1 MLTLL
6 FPLLFLQTP
15 AAEAI
20 PPAKFTNLQG
30 ALEELAERYHL
41 PGLSVAVVHQRKLVW
56 STGIGY
62 ADLEGGV
69 WAAPETR
76 YRLASV
82 SKPFAAVLALQLVEE
97 GKLALDASMKDF
109 WIPTWFAPDPLRYR
123 AQPITVRHVL
133 EHTSEG
139 TPGQRHAYNG
149 NVYAD
154 LTYVLEDVTHT
165 AYPRL
170 LEERI
175 FARAGMERSLPGQ
188 TRAGSVALEEL
199 AIPYRWDGAEYVRT
213 GWQMMDPDPR
223 LDMTHFEPVYPMPAE
238 ALARRKELLGDGFM
252 HLNAVSAAGE
262 ATSTVLDLA
271 RFDIALDEGKLL
283 SAASRELMWTPRVV
297 DGAPLPYALGWF
309 VEEFAGRKV
318 IWHYGW
324 LPPGVSAL
332 YLKVPPAGFSFF
344 LLANSDGLSA
354 SFPWTREGVRA
365 SPFARALLTEFGLD
379 RE

>member
-1 MLTLL
+1 MAALL
-6 FPLLFLQTP
+6 LSLALLQTP
-15 AAEAI
+15 TREL
-20 PPAKFTNLQG
+20 PPAKFETLKF

-41 PGLSVAVVHQRKLVW
+41 PGLSAAVVHERKLVW

-62 ADLEGGV
+62 ADLDGDV

-97 GKLALDASMKDF
+97 RKLALDAPMKDF
-109 WIPTWFAPDPLRYR
+109 WIPTWFAPDPVRYR
-123 AQPITVRHVL
+123 EQPITVRHVL

-154 LTYVLEDVTHT
+154 LTYVLEGATRT

-170 LEERI
+170 LEERV
-175 FARAGMERSLPGQ
+175 FARAGMERSLPGH
-188 TRAGSVALEEL
+188 TKAGSIELEEL
-199 AIPYRWDGAEYVRT
+199 AIPYRWDGAEYART
-213 GWQMMDPDPR
+213 SWQMMDPDPR
-223 LDMTHFEPVYPMPAE
+223 LDLANFEPYVMPPE
-238 ALARRKELLGDGFM
+238 ALTRRKQLLGDGFM
-252 HLNAVSAAGE
+252 HLNAGSAAGE
-262 ATSTVLDLA
+262 VTSTVLDLA
-271 RFDIALDEGKLL
+271 RFDIALDEGLLL
-283 SAASRELMWTPRVV
+283 SEESREQMWTPRVV
-297 DGAPLPYALGWF
+297 DGHPLPYALGWF

-318 IWHYGW
+318 LWHYGW

-332 YLKVPPAGFSFF
+332 YLKVPAAEFSFF

-354 SFPWTREGVRA
+354 TFPWTREGVRA
-365 SPFARALLTEFGLD
+365 SPFARAFLAEFGLD
-379 RE
+379 RP

>member
-1 MLTLL
+1 MVALL
-6 FPLLFLQTP
+6 LSLALLQTP
-15 AAEAI
+15 APEI
-20 PPAKFTNLQG
+20 PPAKFAALKS

-41 PGLSVAVVHQRKLVW
+41 PGLSAAIVHERKLVW
-56 STGIGY
+56 STGLGH
-62 ADLEGGV
+62 ADLEGDV

-82 SKPFAAVLALQLVEE
+82 SKPFAAVLALQLVEQ
-97 GKLALDASMKDF
+97 GKLTLDAPMADF
-109 WIPTWFAPDPLRYR
+109 WIPSWFAGDPARYR

-154 LTYVLEDVTHT
+154 LTWVLEGVTRT

-175 FARAGMERSLPGQ
+175 FARAGMERSLPGH
-188 TRAGSVALEEL
+188 TKAGRLEL
-199 AIPYRWDGAEYVRT
+199 AELALPYRWNGNEYERVV
-213 GWQMMDPDPR
+213 WQMMDPDPG
-223 LDMTHFEPVYPMPAE
+223 LDLTHFEPYVMPPE

-252 HLNAVSAAGE
+252 HLNAGSAAGE
-262 ATSTVLDLA
+262 VTSTVLDLA
-271 RFDIALDEGKLL
+271 RFDLALDEGKLL
-283 SAASRELMWTPRVV
+283 SPASREAMWTPRVV
-297 DGAPLPYALGWF
+297 DGRPLPYALGWF
-309 VEEFAGRKV
+309 VEELAGRKV
-318 IWHYGW
+318 LWHYGW

-332 YLKVPPAGFSFF
+332 YLKVPAAEFSFF

-365 SPFARALLTEFGLD
+365 SPFARAFLAEFGLD
-379 RE
+379 RP